1 MNPRRGGWLI
11 FVTLLAAVLAS
22 VVHLPA
28 SVPDWVGHFRPD
40 WIVAVMFYWSFA
52 ASERTGLVEA
62 WLLGFVVDVLVGDP
76 LGLNG
81 ACMAGAVFSG
91 HVLHERIRL
100 YLVLQRAGVALG
112 GPALGGP
119 RARGGA
125 GACAWHHAVAVV
137 PRRAWRHRA
146 LVPALGAGARGAQK
160 TVSRAMSVPI
170 VVLASASARRRALMR
185 QAGFEFRV
193 LPADIDETPHPGEEP
208 CELVLRL
215 AAEKAQTVA
224 GKLPTVAWAV
234 VGADTVVV
242 SPDGEL
248 FGKPRGREDFLA
260 MFRALR
266 GRSHRVLTG
275 VAVVAGG
282 RCRAALAQADV
293 TLRDASEE
301 EMAAYWAQRR
311 AA

>member
-1 MNPRRGGWLI
+1 
-11 FVTLLAAVLAS
+11 
-22 VVHLPA
+22 
-28 SVPDWVGHFRPD
+28 
-40 WIVAVMFYWSFA
+40 
-52 ASERTGLVEA
+52 
-62 WLLGFVVDVLVGDP
+62 
-76 LGLNG
+76 
-81 ACMAGAVFSG
+81 
-91 HVLHERIRL
+91 
-100 YLVLQRAGVALG
+100 
-112 GPALGGP
+112 
-119 RARGGA
+119 
-125 GACAWHHAVAVV
+125 
-137 PRRAWRHRA
+137 
-146 LVPALGAGARGAQK
+146 
-160 TVSRAMSVPI
+160 MSVPI

-193 LPADIDETPHPGEEP
+193 LPADIDETPRPGEEP

-301 EMAAYWAQRR
+301 EMAAYWASGEPRDKAGGYGLQGLGAIFVRGIDGSPSAVIGLPLDELERLLRECGVDTWRSRR
-311 AA
+311 VSLERVVRAGR